1 MSDSTKTPTDTQL
14 YHGTDHFF
22 KPGETV
28 IGNHAGSISSSR
40 TVDQSWK
47 DNNNVYSTA
56 SLDEAKDYAA
66 QKATSRFAPVYE
78 VNNNTS
84 HSAYG
89 LLEGDPILGRAGW
102 RGKYKNTHISQQPLQ
117 PGRIVG
123 WGESSKHTHISP
135 QFSGF
140 LHAYSAMTGL
150 GKAPEIK

>member
-1 MSDSTKTPTDTQL
+1 MSDSTKTPSDTQL

-28 IGNHAGSISSSR
+28 NGDNAGSISASQ
-40 TVDQSWK
+40 TVDPSWK
-47 DNNNVYSTA
+47 TAKNVYSTS
-56 SLDEAKDYAA
+56 SLDEAKNYAA

-89 LLEGDPILGRAGW
+89 LLEGDPLLGRSGW
-102 RGKYKNTHISQQPLQ
+102 RGKYKNTNISQQPLQ

-123 WGESSKHTHISP
+123 WGESNKHSHISP
-135 QFSGF
+135 QFSG
-140 LHAYSAMTGL
+140 LLQAHSAMIG
-150 GKAPEIK
+150 APKPESK